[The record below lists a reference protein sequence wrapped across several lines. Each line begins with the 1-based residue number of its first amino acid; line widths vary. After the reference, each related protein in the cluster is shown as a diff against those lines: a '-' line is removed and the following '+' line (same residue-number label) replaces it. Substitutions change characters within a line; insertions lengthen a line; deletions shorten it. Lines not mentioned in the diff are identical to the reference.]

1 MKTRLKQ
8 NRQSDPKK
16 EKNRDVVKEKGQ
28 KWNQRKTSRPIT
40 FSTWY
45 VIGGKRYSFVFFSFN
60 FCFQFHFLIFFSSS
74 THGKKKRN
82 TCPNVSANSKT
93 RMEMRARERERKKE
107 RKNAEKES
115 GRQKKRSREIE
126 SVRVDSLTMMT
137 LHVALRFPPTRP
149 AKKTKWPTP
158 FHKKKRSNKKNKIK

>member
-93 RMEMRARERERKKE
+93 RMEMRAREREWKKERKKE
-107 RKNAEKES
+107 RREGKWTTKKEKQ
-115 GRQKKRSREIE
+115 RDRE
-126 SVRVDSLTMMT
+126 RPCWQFNDDDSTRC
-137 LHVALRFPPTRP
+137 ASFPSN
-149 AKKTKWPTP
+149 TP
-158 FHKKKRSNKKNKIK
+158 SEENKMADAFP